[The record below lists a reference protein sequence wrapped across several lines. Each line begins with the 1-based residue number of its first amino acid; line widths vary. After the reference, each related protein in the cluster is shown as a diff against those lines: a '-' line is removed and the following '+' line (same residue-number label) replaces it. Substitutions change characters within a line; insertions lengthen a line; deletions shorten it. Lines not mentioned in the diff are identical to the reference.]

1 MTILKDLVHIDF
13 CWQHVQNISSSE
25 SWHNLFICILFWS
38 SKTQLIVESGFLG
51 GCQSCRKSD
60 LGAHIRECHHQSAL
74 VSQAICANEVECL
87 QSAWLAQTQPKK
99 FCNLWW
105 PNDLTSC
112 LFVTTEVLN
121 QFRLYNGQ
129 KRLESSH
136 HLQCLIYMWMTSSD
150 NYKLHTSLM
159 IIDFLLAEIVS
170 ANASMSGFAKNIH
183 TLSVTHRGVTC
194 GNAP

>member
-1 MTILKDLVHIDF
+1 MTRQNHLFWHFSGWVSKQAALFCHSFDYKRCPATVLPLLLSKTLVQTQAFAKNTYMTILKDLVHIDF
-13 CWQHVQNISSSE
+13 CWPYVQNISSSE

-105 PNDLTSC
+105 PNDLTSYS
-112 LFVTTEVLN
+112 FVTTEVLN
-121 QFRLYNGQ
+121 
-129 KRLESSH
+129 
-136 HLQCLIYMWMTSSD
+136 
-150 NYKLHTSLM
+150 
-159 IIDFLLAEIVS
+159 
-170 ANASMSGFAKNIH
+170 
-183 TLSVTHRGVTC
+183 
-194 GNAP
+194 